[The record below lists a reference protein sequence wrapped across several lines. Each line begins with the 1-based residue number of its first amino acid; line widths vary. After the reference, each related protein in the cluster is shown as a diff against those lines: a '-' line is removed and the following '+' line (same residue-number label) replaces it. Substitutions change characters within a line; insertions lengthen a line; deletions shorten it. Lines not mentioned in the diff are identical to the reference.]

1 MKTLFSMLF
10 GAWAGQ
16 LMRAVTPLYA
26 LSTTTPDGPTPPGP
40 TSPAGVPDQ
49 FANSAVV
56 WTKDVFSSWF
66 SEGSLVA
73 RCDKRI
79 ESQFM
84 GNGDQI
90 GITLQDR
97 KILSTGITFTD
108 QPRQVRNLTVDI
120 GPVRGI
126 HDKIDGSTGPLYL
139 QPEVER
145 AGRKRDAH
153 RFVVGI
159 EQDIANEMAIG
170 YARGAMV
177 FHSTG
182 SVYAQASVDRLGAAG
197 EQVSN
202 WPNISLPSTLQADF
216 AERAITGRTLC
227 ASYDPMTAAALAQS
241 PAANAF
247 FSTPA
252 GQRGWTGGTLVEG
265 SQFGGFKT
273 MRSSNQGTVS
283 FVNTE
288 SAMTVSAAP
297 VEGSTSAT
305 LNIANGQRLR
315 RGQKIA
321 FEDCFSINE
330 ETGEPT
336 SRLAQFTVTAD
347 TGTSGT
353 TKAVSFYPAYDSAP
367 RTATDRWRYVSAR
380 PAGNDKVYLFEADT
394 SVAALRTAYG
404 GKQAARSLLFA
415 DMSTIFVMVPIT
427 LPKRDR
433 EVAKQ
438 VTSREAGISFNYV
451 EYFVGDSYQYRTR
464 LDGRW
469 GQKVAEAEAGW
480 VVTGLGRS

>member
-1 MKTLFSMLF
+1 MRTLFSMLL
-10 GAWAGQ
+10 GAWFEPLIKAF
-16 LMRAVTPLYA
+16 APLYA
-26 LSTTTPDGPTPPGP
+26 LGSTAPDGPSPQGP

-49 FANSAVV
+49 FANSAIV
-56 WTKDVFSSWF
+56 WTKDVFGSWF

-84 GNGDQI
+84 GNGDQVAVVK
-90 GITLQDR
+90 QDK
-97 KILSTGITFTD
+97 KILSTDINFTD
-108 QPRQVRNLTVDI
+108 QPRQVRQITVDI

-139 QPEVER
+139 QPEMER

-159 EQDIANEMAIG
+159 EQDIATEMANG
-170 YARGAMV
+170 YARGAAV

-182 SVYAQASVDRLGAAG
+182 TTYTEGNVDRLAAAG

-202 WPNISLPSTLQADF
+202 WPNISLPSTLRADF
-216 AERAITGRTLC
+216 EERAITGRVLC
-227 ASYDPMTAAALAQS
+227 ASYDPMTAAALSQS

-252 GQRGWTGGTLVEG
+252 GQKGWTGGTLVEG
-265 SQFGGFKT
+265 SMFGGFKT
-273 MRSSNQGTVS
+273 MRSSNQGTVN
-283 FVNTE
+283 FTNADAAFT
-288 SAMTVSAAP
+288 AHAAP
-297 VEGSTSAT
+297 AEGSTSIT
-305 LNIANGQRLR
+305 LGGPAGKGLLR
-315 RGQKIA
+315 GHKIA
-321 FEDCFSINE
+321 FAGVYSINE

-336 SRLAQFTVTAD
+336 SRLAQFTLTNN
-347 TGTSGT
+347 TGTAGT
-353 TKAVSFYPAYDSAP
+353 TKAAQVYPPFDSAA
-367 RTATDRWRYVSAR
+367 RTATDRWRYCSAL
-380 PAGNDKVYLFEADT
+380 PAAGAKVYLYEADT
-394 SVAALRTAYG
+394 SVSQLRSAFAG
-404 GKQAARSLLFA
+404 RQAARSLLFA